1 MAYSPQDR
9 RKELRRNPTNFTAR
23 ANMGAYR
30 AYLRKKMQEK
40 GTKSKVNVK
49 RVGDKTVTTTDNNLY
64 NTPINR
70 TDISTSAQ
78 NKTEDK
84 VNKQEKKKEEVVKKP
99 ENKVKTKEKKST
111 DTRPIGNRTIFDK
124 SEKENINRKI
134 LLKREQMERKL
145 GKSRARSMQ
154 KGQQEL
160 PAFFKWAKENPA
172 QFIGA
177 LPITGGGAYLGL
189 KAASKVGGI
198 IGKSKF
204 RKKLTEAVKGS
215 PEFLGKAFRYF
226 TKKAGGGYQKA
237 KASAKKFKKKIDDVD
252 KKTTSKKSKTDFTTD
267 KKGTT
272 RKTQPKKKQKKKLKK
287 KKILKK
293 KEQ

>member
-84 VNKQEKKKEEVVKKP
+84 VNKQEKKKQEVVKKP

-111 DTRPIGNRTIFDK
+111 DTRPIGDRTIFDK

-177 LPITGGGAYLGL
+177 IPIMGGTTYLGL

-237 KASAKKFKKKIDDVD
+237 KEGAKKFKQKIDDVD
-252 KKTTSKKSKTDFTTD
+252 KKTSPKPKTTT
-267 KKGTT
+267 
-272 RKTQPKKKQKKKLKK
+272 KKKNKKKN
-287 KKILKK
+287 
-293 KEQ
+293 